1 MTPEEY
7 IVYPMRDIV
16 NELERVLL
24 AMSPRDKEVL
34 GLHTSGMY
42 MPVRCE
48 PGALESRMLDR
59 LASLVADAQK
69 ALPV

>member
-1 MTPEEY
+1 MTPKEY
-7 IVYPMRDIV
+7 IVYPMRDIA

-24 AMSPRDKEVL
+24 AMSPRNKEVL

-48 PGALESRMLDR
+48 PGALKSGMLDR